1 MTLREVMKDKQI
13 YLRAECLNSKGW
25 KGCENN
31 VLSVAERFTNNLI
44 HAAKQSADEC
54 TLCGPLILEE
64 RSGVYRVVQEEQ
76 PIILHFIF
84 LAVVIDELHQRNMI
98 TVEVNHIF
106 EDLLKYETVYR
117 IHLDQDS
124 NQFFR
129 DKVIDRIVIN
139 EKNKESSIETT
150 IRMVMD
156 IYSSILQNCS
166 DYKLME
172 LLNSSVKNKFEIIIY

>member
-13 YLRAECLNSKGW
+13 YLRAEWLNSKGW
-25 KGCENN
+25 EGCENN

-54 TLCGPLILEE
+54 LLCGPLILEE
-64 RSGVYRVVQEEQ
+64 KSGVYRVVQEEQ

-117 IHLDQDS
+117 IHLDQAS
-124 NQFFR
+124 NQLLR
-129 DKVIDRIVIN
+129 DKVIDRTVYFNDLAEDPVEIMMSNICDLCQKKLIN
-139 EKNKESSIETT
+139 IDNNS
-150 IRMVMD
+150 
-156 IYSSILQNCS
+156 LQ
-166 DYKLME
+166 KLFRI
-172 LLNSSVKNKFEIIIY
+172 SVNANFDVVHL